1 VKSSVLTVPNALSVL
16 RLVGVPIYLLLIES
30 ESYGWAVLTLVVAG
44 ATDYFDGKIAR
55 RFNQTS
61 RLGELLDPAADRL
74 YIVVILFSLWDLE
87 LLPIAVVLLIV
98 GRDIILGILLI
109 VMKRRDLPPF
119 TVTYLGKAATFNLL
133 YAFPFLLL
141 TRSNTPWVA
150 ESSFILGW
158 AFSAW
163 GIGLYLYTGF
173 VYLREGLRDLAQV
186 RGRVDGSREKQ

>member
-1 VKSSVLTVPNALSVL
+1 MKSSVLTVPNALSVL

-30 ESYGWAVLTLVVAG
+30 ERYGWAVLTLVVAG

-109 VMKRRDLPPF
+109 TMKRRDLPPI
-119 TVTYLGKAATFNLL
+119 TVTYLGNAASFNLL
-133 YAFPFLLL
+133 YAFPF
-141 TRSNTPWVA
+141 
-150 ESSFILGW
+150 
-158 AFSAW
+158 
-163 GIGLYLYTGF
+163 
-173 VYLREGLRDLAQV
+173 
-186 RGRVDGSREKQ
+186 

>member
-1 VKSSVLTVPNALSVL
+1 M
-16 RLVGVPIYLLLIES
+16 PIYLLLIES
-30 ESYGWAVLTLVVAG
+30 ERYGWAVLTLVVAG

-87 LLPIAVVLLIV
+87 LLPIAVVLVIV

-173 VYLREGLRDLAQV
+173 VYLREGLRDFAQA

>member
-1 VKSSVLTVPNALSVL
+1 M
-16 RLVGVPIYLLLIES
+16 PIYLLLIES

-141 TRSNTPWVA
+141 TKSDSPWVA

>member
-1 VKSSVLTVPNALSVL
+1 M
-16 RLVGVPIYLLLIES
+16 PIYLLLIES
-30 ESYGWAVLTLVVAG
+30 ERYGWAVLTLVVAG

-141 TRSNTPWVA
+141 TKSNTPWVA

>member
-1 VKSSVLTVPNALSVL
+1 MKSSVLTVPNALSVL

-141 TRSNTPWVA
+141 TKSDSPWVA

>member
-1 VKSSVLTVPNALSVL
+1 VKSSVLTVPNALSAL

-30 ESYGWAVLTLVVAG
+30 ERYGWAVLTLVVAG

>member
-141 TRSNTPWVA
+141 TKSDSPWVA

>member
-30 ESYGWAVLTLVVAG
+30 ERYGWAVLTLVVAG

-87 LLPIAVVLLIV
+87 LLPIAVVLVIV

-173 VYLREGLRDLAQV
+173 VYLREGLRDLAQA

>member
-1 VKSSVLTVPNALSVL
+1 VLTVPNALSVL

-141 TRSNTPWVA
+141 TKSDSPWVA

>member
-30 ESYGWAVLTLVVAG
+30 ERYGWAVLTLVVAG

-173 VYLREGLRDLAQV
+173 VYLREGLRDLAQA

>member
-1 VKSSVLTVPNALSVL
+1 M
-16 RLVGVPIYLLLIES
+16 PIYLLLIES
-30 ESYGWAVLTLVVAG
+30 ERYGWAVLTLVVAG

-98 GRDIILGILLI
+98 GRDIMLGILLI

-141 TRSNTPWVA
+141 TKSDSPWVA